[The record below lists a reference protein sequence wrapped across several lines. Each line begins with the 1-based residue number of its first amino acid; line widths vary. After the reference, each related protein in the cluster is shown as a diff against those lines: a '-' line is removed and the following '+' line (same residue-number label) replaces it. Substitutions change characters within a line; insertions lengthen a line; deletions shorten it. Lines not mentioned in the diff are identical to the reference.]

1 MKKKLLVFPCGS
13 EVALEIHRSL
23 RYSTHFDLVGASSVD
38 DHGRFVFENYI
49 GDIPFHTD
57 PAFIPTLRAIVEK
70 EKIDGIFPA
79 MDAVARTLKEN
90 EDDLGSVVIGSDFET
105 TALCSSKLATY
116 ECLKDEVLCPQWSS
130 NLEEVQQ
137 YPTFIKPDEGY
148 GSRNVFNASSKKS
161 AQKFIDENPNTQFV
175 FCEYL
180 RGKEYTIDCFSNSQ
194 GQLLFCGARER
205 VRISNGI
212 SVNTIE
218 TDKHLYEFQAVAK
231 KINSTLR
238 PRGAW
243 FFQMKESSNGKP
255 TLLEVAARIGG
266 SSSYFRAKGVNFAL
280 LSAYDA
286 FGLPVEIDV
295 NNYQVELDRALG
307 SRFKLDFDYENA
319 YIDFDDC
326 LLLGGRVNTELIGFI
341 FQARNKGV
349 RVILITRH
357 AGDLVKVLR
366 KYRLSDI
373 FDEIIHIEDK
383 RPKSEFIDCRKSI
396 FIDDSFSER
405 AEVKRVHGI
414 PVFSP
419 DMIETLVN

>member
-1 MKKKLLVFPCGS
+1 
-13 EVALEIHRSL
+13 
-23 RYSTHFDLVGASSVD
+23 LVGASSVD
-38 DHGRFVFENYI
+38 DHGKFVFENYI
-49 GDIPFHTD
+49 GNMPFHSD
-57 PAFIPTLRAIVEK
+57 PEFIATLKGIVEK
-70 EKIDGIFPA
+70 EKIDAIFPA
-79 MDAVARTLKEN
+79 MDAVAKTLKSN
-90 EDDLGSVVIGSDFET
+90 EDKLGCIVIGSNSET
-105 TALCSSKLATY
+105 TGICSSKLATY
-116 ECLKDEVLCPQWSS
+116 ERLDGKVLCPEWSDELS
-130 NLEEVQQ
+130 EVQQ
-137 YPTFIKPDEGY
+137 YPVFIKPDEGY
-148 GSRNVFNASSKKS
+148 GSRNVFRAPSKKI
-161 AQKFIDENPNTQFV
+161 AQNFIDENPDTPFV

-180 RGKEYTIDCFSNSQ
+180 PGEEYTIDCFSTFQ
-194 GQLLFCGARER
+194 GELLFCGARTRIR
-205 VRISNGI
+205 VSNGI

-218 TDKHLYEFQAVAK
+218 TDKHRDAFQRVGK
-231 KINSTLR
+231 TINEILR

-243 FFQMKESSNGKP
+243 FFQMKENANGEP
-255 TLLEVAARIGG
+255 TLLEVAARLGG

-280 LSAYDA
+280 LSAFDV
-286 FGLPVEIDV
+286 FGIPVDV
-295 NNYQVELDRALG
+295 NTNNYRLELDRALG